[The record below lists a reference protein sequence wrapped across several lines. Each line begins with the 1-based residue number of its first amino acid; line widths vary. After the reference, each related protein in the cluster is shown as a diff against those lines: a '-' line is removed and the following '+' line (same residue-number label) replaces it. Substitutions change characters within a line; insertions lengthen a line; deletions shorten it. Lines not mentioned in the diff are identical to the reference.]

1 MLGSRTVNREPQ
13 IDHELAR
20 YREDYPIL
28 ASSTY
33 MNSNSMGA
41 MHRGSAQA
49 LAEYTQLWER
59 EGVEAWTHWPGVI
72 DETADMVAR
81 FFNGG
86 TGNTT
91 LGENVATFQ
100 ARIASALDYQQQG
113 PQGKRC
119 KVVIE
124 QLMFPNVVYVWE
136 RFARLGLE
144 LELVPSEDGMS
155 IETARMLEA
164 IDERTSLVS
173 ISHAVYVSG
182 ALLDV
187 AAICE
192 RAHQV
197 GALVMLDVYQTAGV
211 LPIDVDALGV
221 DILVGGSH
229 KWLCSGPGTCFLWV
243 RPELRER
250 LEPMTVG
257 WMAHAD
263 PFAMKPAPIELAPN
277 PWRFI
282 SGTPSIPA
290 YYVARNAYRNLLEIG
305 VERIREHN
313 LALCRIIIERAQ
325 AAGLTIHSPLEDER
339 RTGFVAVDFEGS
351 EAASKALIAERYKL
365 DWRPG
370 CGLRIGPHF
379 YSTQAEV
386 ERMMSRVV
394 ELAGRG

>member
-1 MLGSRTVNREPQ
+1 VDPR
-13 IDHELAR
+13 IDPELSR

-28 ASSTY
+28 ATSTY

-41 MHRGSAQA
+41 MHRGSADA
-49 LAEYTQLWER
+49 LREYTELWAR
-59 EGVEAWTHWPGVI
+59 EGVEAWDHWPDVI
-72 DETADMVAR
+72 AETADLVAR

-100 ARIASALDYQQQG
+100 ARIASALDYRDR
-113 PQGKRC
+113 P

-124 QLMFPNVVYVWE
+124 ELMFPNVIYVWE
-136 RFARLGLE
+136 RFRRLGVE
-144 LELVPSEDGMS
+144 LEFCPSDDGMS
-155 IETARMLEA
+155 ISTERMLAA
-164 IDERTSLVS
+164 IDERTALVS

-187 AAICE
+187 KAICE
-192 RAHQV
+192 RARQV
-197 GALVMLDVYQTAGV
+197 GALVMCDVYQTAGIV
-211 LPIDVDALGV
+211 PIDVQAWDL

-229 KWLCSGPGTCFLWV
+229 KWLCGGPGTCFMWV

-250 LEPMTVG
+250 LQPMTVG
-257 WMAHAD
+257 WMAHAE
-263 PFAMKPAPIELAPN
+263 PFAMKPAPIELAHD
-277 PWRFI
+277 PWRFV

-305 VERIREHN
+305 VDRIRSHN
-313 LALCRIIIERAQ
+313 LALCRIIIDRAQ
-325 AAGLTIHSPLEDER
+325 AAGLTIHSPLEDSQ

-351 EAASKALIAERYKL
+351 KAASEVLIEERYKL
-365 DWRPG
+365 DWRPN

-379 YSTQAEV
+379 YSTEEEV
-386 ERMMSRVV
+386 ERMMTRVV
-394 ELAGRG
+394 ELAGRA

>member
-1 MLGSRTVNREPQ
+1 VSSEPR
-13 IDHELAR
+13 IDHDLSR

-28 ASSTY
+28 ATSTY

-41 MHRGSAQA
+41 MHRGSADA
-49 LAEYTQLWER
+49 LREYTQVWER
-59 EGVEAWTHWPGVI
+59 EGVEAWDLWPALI
-72 DETADMVAR
+72 DETADMVAQL
-81 FFNGG
+81 FNGG
-86 TGNTT
+86 VGNTT
-91 LGENVATFQ
+91 LGENVASFQ
-100 ARIASALDYQQQG
+100 ARIAGALDYAER
-113 PQGKRC
+113 P

-124 QLMFPNVVYVWE
+124 ELMFPNVIYVWE
-136 RFARLGLE
+136 RYRRLGVE
-144 LELVPSEDGMS
+144 LELVPSDDGMS
-155 IETARMLEA
+155 VSTERMLEA

-192 RAHQV
+192 RARQV
-197 GALVMLDVYQTAGV
+197 GALVLCDVYQTAGV
-211 LPIDVDALGV
+211 VPIDVQAWGLDM
-221 DILVGGSH
+221 LVGGSH

-250 LEPMTVG
+250 LQPINVG

-263 PFAMKPAPIELAPN
+263 PFAMKPAPIELASN

-282 SGTPSIPA
+282 AGTPSVPA

-305 VERIREHN
+305 VDRIRGHN
-313 LALCRIIIERAQ
+313 LALCRIIIDRAL
-325 AAGLTIHSPLEDER
+325 AAGLTVHSPLADEQ

-351 EAASKALIAERYKL
+351 EQACKALINERYKL
-365 DWRPG
+365 DWRPN

-379 YSTQAEV
+379 YNTEAEV
-386 ERMMSRVV
+386 ERMMDRVI
-394 ELAGRG
+394 ELARR

>member
-1 MLGSRTVNREPQ
+1 MSAIEPAV
-13 IDHELAR
+13 DPTLAR
-20 YREDYPIL
+20 YREEYPIL
-28 ASSTY
+28 ATSTY

-41 MHRGSAQA
+41 MHRGSADA
-49 LAEYTQLWER
+49 LREYTETWAR
-59 EGVEAWTHWPGVI
+59 EGVEAWEQWPALI

-100 ARIASALDYQQQG
+100 GRVASALDFG
-113 PQGKRC
+113 ERP

-124 QLMFPNVVYVWE
+124 ELMFPNVIYVWE
-136 RFARLGLE
+136 RFAKFGAQ
-144 LELVPSEDGMS
+144 LELVPSDDGMT
-155 IETARMLEA
+155 IPTERMLAA
-164 IDERTSLVS
+164 IDERTALVS

-192 RAHQV
+192 RAHEV
-197 GALVMLDVYQTAGV
+197 GALVMCDVYQTAGV
-211 LPIDVDALGV
+211 LPIDVQAWDL

-243 RPELRER
+243 KPELRER
-250 LEPMTVG
+250 LQPATTG

-263 PFAMKPAPIELAPN
+263 PFEMAPAPIRYADG

-282 SGTPSIPA
+282 SGTPSVPA

-305 VERIREHN
+305 VDRIRAHN
-313 LALCRIIIERAQ
+313 LGLCRIVIDRARE
-325 AAGLTIHSPLEDER
+325 AGLTIHSPTDDSL
-339 RTGFVAVDFEGS
+339 RTGFVAVDFAGS
-351 EAASKALIAERYKL
+351 QAASRVLIEERYKL
-365 DWRPG
+365 DWRPN

-379 YSTQAEV
+379 YNTEEEV
-386 ERMMSRVV
+386 QKLMDRIIA
-394 ELAGRG
+394 LAG